1 MKPFLTLQS
10 VESVLGHIG
19 AFPLVAT
26 ESTPLDEATG
36 RFLANDFFAT
46 EDLPG
51 FDRSTVDGFAL
62 RARDLFGAQE
72 ANPAL
77 VECVADCHMGEVPTI
92 SLEEGQAAR
101 ILTGGMLPQGADCV
115 VMVEYSRPAGGGY
128 IEVTRSQAPGDNV
141 IFRDDD
147 AAAGSLLLR
156 AGHRLRPQD
165 IGLLAAFGV
174 VDVQVRRKPLVAVLS
189 TGDEIVPASE
199 TPAPGKI
206 RDVNAHSIAALC
218 REAGAQAVRGGI
230 VNDDAARLKA
240 AIAQLAE
247 TNDVVVVSGGSSAG
261 MRDHTVEIF
270 ESLPEAQ
277 LLVHGVAISPGKPFI
292 LATAKV
298 NGRPVCLVG
307 LPGHVTSA
315 LVCAR
320 VFLAPLIKHL
330 QGYNGSAKPPQVAAI
345 LTRSVASA
353 QGRRD
358 YLRVR
363 LHPLPN
369 QTSGQI
375 SGQISGQPI
384 ARPRVGNSLQPLY
397 EAEPIM
403 GASGLI
409 SGIAAADGLMVCPEN
424 REGYDAGDTVLV
436 ELFR

>member
-10 VESVLGHIG
+10 VESVLGHMR
-19 AFPLVAT
+19 AFPLLDV
-26 ESTPLDEATG
+26 ESVELDEATG
-36 RFLANDFFAT
+36 RFLAQDFYAT

-62 RARDLFGAQE
+62 RARDIFGAQE

-77 VECVADCHMGEVPTI
+77 VDCVADCRMGEVPECT
-92 SLEEGQAAR
+92 LAEGQAAR

-115 VMVEYSRPAGGGY
+115 VMVEYTRPAGGSLV
-128 IEVTRSQAPGDNV
+128 EVTRSQAPGDNV

-165 IGLLAAFGV
+165 IGLLAAFGIM
-174 VDVQVRRKPLVAVLS
+174 DVQVRRKPLVAVLS
-189 TGDEIVPASE
+189 TGDEVVPASE
-199 TPAPGKI
+199 TPPPGKI
-206 RDVNAHSIAALC
+206 RDINAHSIAALC
-218 REAGAQAVRGGI
+218 REAGAQATRAGI
-230 VNDDAARLKA
+230 VSDDAARLKS
-240 AIAQLAE
+240 AIGQLAQ
-247 TNDVVVVSGGSSAG
+247 THDVVVVSGGSSAG

-292 LATAKV
+292 LATAKI
-298 NGRPVCLVG
+298 NGRHVCLVG

-320 VFLAPLIKHL
+320 VFLTPLLEHL
-330 QGYNGSAKPPQVAAI
+330 QGYAGSVKVPQVAAV

-363 LHPLPN
+363 LRPLSCQPA
-369 QTSGQI
+369 
-375 SGQISGQPI
+375 GQPPT
-384 ARPRVGNSLQPLY
+384 RPQTGIGLQPLY

>member
-10 VESVLGHIG
+10 VESVLEHIR
-19 AFPLVAT
+19 AFPLLGEERVQ
-26 ESTPLDEATG
+26 LDDALG
-36 RFLANDFFAT
+36 RSLAQCFSAT

-51 FDRSTVDGFAL
+51 FDRSTVDGFAC
-62 RARDLFGAQE
+62 RARDVFGAQE
-72 ANPAL
+72 GNPAL
-77 VECVADCHMGEVPTI
+77 VECVADCRMGEVPDI
-92 SLEEGQAAR
+92 KLEEGQAAR

-115 VMVEYSRPAGGGY
+115 VMVEYSRPAGGNL
-128 IEVTRSQAPGDNV
+128 IEITRSQAPGDNV

-147 AAAGSLLLR
+147 ATAGALLLQ

-174 VDVQVRRKPLVAVLS
+174 VDVEVRRKPLVAVLS
-189 TGDEIVPASE
+189 TGDEVVPSSA
-199 TPAPGKI
+199 TPPPGKI
-206 RDVNAHSIAALC
+206 RDINAHSIAALC
-218 REAGAQAVRGGI
+218 REAGAQALRAGI
-230 VNDDAARLKA
+230 VNDDAAKLKA
-240 AIAQLAE
+240 AVTHLAE
-247 TNDVVVVSGGSSAG
+247 MHDVVVVSGGSSAG

-270 ESLPEAQ
+270 ESLPQAQ

-292 LATAKV
+292 LARAVV
-298 NGRPVCLVG
+298 NGRTVCLVG

-320 VFLAPLIKHL
+320 VFLAPLLEHL
-330 QGYNGSAKPPQVAAI
+330 QGHADSAKQPQVPAV

-358 YLRVR
+358 YLRVKLR
-363 LHPLPN
+363 PLP
-369 QTSGQI
+369 S
-375 SGQISGQPI
+375 QP
-384 ARPRVGNSLQPLY
+384 PRREQADKAPQPLY

-424 REGYDAGDTVLV
+424 REGYDAGDTVMV

>member
-10 VESVLGHIG
+10 VESVLGHMG
-19 AFPLVAT
+19 AFPLLET
-26 ESTPLDEATG
+26 ELCTLDEAAG
-36 RFLANDFFAT
+36 RFLAQNFFAT

-62 RARDLFGAQE
+62 RARDVFGAQE
-72 ANPAL
+72 GNPAL
-77 VECVADCHMGEVPTI
+77 VECVAECRMGEVPDI
-92 SLEEGQAAR
+92 SLAEGQTAR

-115 VMVEYSRPAGGGY
+115 VMVEYSRPAGADL
-128 IEVTRSQAPGDNV
+128 IEITRSQAPGDNV

-147 AAAGSLLLR
+147 AAAGSLLLK

-174 VDVQVRRKPLVAVLS
+174 VDVEVRRKPLVAVLS
-189 TGDEIVPASE
+189 TGDEVVPASQM
-199 TPAPGKI
+199 PPPGKI
-206 RDVNAHSIAALC
+206 RDINAHSIAALC
-218 REAGAQAVRGGI
+218 REAGARAVRAGI

-247 TNDVVVVSGGSSAG
+247 THDVVVVSGGSSAG

-270 ESLPEAQ
+270 ESLPQAQ

-292 LATAKV
+292 LATAIV
-298 NGRPVCLVG
+298 NGRHVCLVG

-320 VFLAPLIKHL
+320 VFLVPLLQHL
-330 QGYNGSAKPPQVAAI
+330 QGHAGSAKPPQVAAV
-345 LTRSVASA
+345 LTRSFASA

-363 LHPLPN
+363 LRPLPVP
-369 QTSGQI
+369 QGQ
-375 SGQISGQPI
+375 
-384 ARPRVGNSLQPLY
+384 RPQAGAALQPQY

-409 SGIAAADGLMVCPEN
+409 SGIAAADGLMICPEN
-424 REGYDAGDTVLV
+424 REGYDAGDTVFV

>member
-10 VESVLGHIG
+10 LESVLEHIR
-19 AFPLVAT
+19 AFPLLGEERVQ
-26 ESTPLDEATG
+26 LDDALG
-36 RFLANDFFAT
+36 RSLAQCFSAT

-51 FDRSTVDGFAL
+51 FDRSTVDGFAC
-62 RARDLFGAQE
+62 RARDVFGAQE
-72 ANPAL
+72 GNPAL
-77 VECVADCHMGEVPTI
+77 VECVADCRMGEVPDI
-92 SLEEGQAAR
+92 KLEEGQAAR

-115 VMVEYSRPAGGGY
+115 VMVEYSRPAGGNL
-128 IEVTRSQAPGDNV
+128 IEITRSQAPGDNV

-147 AAAGSLLLR
+147 ATAGVLLLQ

-174 VDVQVRRKPLVAVLS
+174 VEVEVRRKPLVAVLS
-189 TGDEIVPASE
+189 TGDEVVPSSA
-199 TPAPGKI
+199 TPPPGKI
-206 RDVNAHSIAALC
+206 RDINAHSIAALC
-218 REAGAQAVRGGI
+218 REAGAQAVRAGI
-230 VNDDAARLKA
+230 VNDDAAKLKA
-240 AIAQLAE
+240 AVTQLAE
-247 TNDVVVVSGGSSAG
+247 THDVVVVSGGSSAG

-270 ESLPEAQ
+270 ESLPQAQ

-292 LATAKV
+292 LAKAVV
-298 NGRPVCLVG
+298 NGRTVCLVG

-320 VFLAPLIKHL
+320 VFLAPLLEHL
-330 QGYNGSAKPPQVAAI
+330 QGHADSAKQSQIPAV

-358 YLRVR
+358 YLRVKLR
-363 LHPLPN
+363 PLPC
-369 QTSGQI
+369 
-375 SGQISGQPI
+375 QPPTR
-384 ARPRVGNSLQPLY
+384 APSDKTLQPLY
-397 EAEPIM
+397 AAEPIM

-424 REGYDAGDTVLV
+424 REGYDAGDTVMV

>member
-10 VESVLGHIG
+10 VESVLEHIR
-19 AFPLVAT
+19 AFPLLGEERVQ
-26 ESTPLDEATG
+26 LDDALG
-36 RFLANDFFAT
+36 RSLAQCFSAT

-51 FDRSTVDGFAL
+51 FDRSTVDGFAC
-62 RARDLFGAQE
+62 RARDVFGAQE
-72 ANPAL
+72 GNPAL
-77 VECVADCHMGEVPTI
+77 VECVADCRMGEVPSITI
-92 SLEEGQAAR
+92 EEGQAAR

-115 VMVEYSRPAGGGY
+115 VMVEYSRPAGGNL
-128 IEVTRSQAPGDNV
+128 IEITRSQAPGDNV

-147 AAAGSLLLR
+147 ATAGSLLLQ

-174 VDVQVRRKPLVAVLS
+174 VEVEVRRKPLVAVLS
-189 TGDEIVPASE
+189 TGDEVVPSSA
-199 TPAPGKI
+199 TPPPGKI
-206 RDVNAHSIAALC
+206 RDINAHSIAALC
-218 REAGAQAVRGGI
+218 REAGAQPMRAGI
-230 VNDDAARLKA
+230 VNDDAAKLKTA
-240 AIAQLAE
+240 VTQLAE
-247 TNDVVVVSGGSSAG
+247 THDVVVVSGGSSAG

-270 ESLPEAQ
+270 ESLPQAQ

-292 LATAKV
+292 LARAVV
-298 NGRPVCLVG
+298 NGRTVCLVG

-320 VFLAPLIKHL
+320 VFLAPLLGHL
-330 QGYNGSAKPPQVAAI
+330 QGHADSATPPQVPAI
-345 LTRSVASA
+345 LARSVASA

-358 YLRVR
+358 YLRVKLR
-363 LHPLPN
+363 PLPSQPHT
-369 QTSGQI
+369 QTQSDKT
-375 SGQISGQPI
+375 
-384 ARPRVGNSLQPLY
+384 LHPLY

-424 REGYDAGDTVLV
+424 REGYDAGDTVMV

>member
-10 VESVLGHIG
+10 VESVLEHIR
-19 AFPLVAT
+19 AFPLLGEERVQ
-26 ESTPLDEATG
+26 LDDALG
-36 RFLANDFFAT
+36 RGLAQCFSAT

-51 FDRSTVDGFAL
+51 FDRSTVDGFAC
-62 RARDLFGAQE
+62 RARDVFGAQE
-72 ANPAL
+72 GNPAL
-77 VECVADCHMGEVPTI
+77 VECVADCRMGEVPSI
-92 SLEEGQAAR
+92 RLEEGQTAR

-115 VMVEYSRPAGGGY
+115 VMVEYSRPAGGNL
-128 IEVTRSQAPGDNV
+128 IEITRSQAPGDNV

-147 AAAGSLLLR
+147 ATAGTLLLQ

-174 VDVQVRRKPLVAVLS
+174 VDVEVRRQPLVAVLS
-189 TGDEIVPASE
+189 TGDEVVPSSE
-199 TPAPGKI
+199 TPPPGKI
-206 RDVNAHSIAALC
+206 RDINAHSIAALC
-218 REAGAQAVRGGI
+218 REAGALAVRAGI
-230 VNDDAARLKA
+230 VNDDPTKLKTA
-240 AIAQLAE
+240 VTQLAE
-247 TNDVVVVSGGSSAG
+247 THDVVVVSGGSSAG

-270 ESLPEAQ
+270 ESLPQAQ

-292 LATAKV
+292 LARGIV
-298 NGRPVCLVG
+298 NGRTVCLVG

-320 VFLAPLIKHL
+320 VFLAPLLEHL
-330 QGYNGSAKPPQVAAI
+330 QGRAYCAKQAQVPAVLA
-345 LTRSVASA
+345 RSVASA

-358 YLRVR
+358 YLRVKLR
-363 LHPLPN
+363 PLPC
-369 QTSGQI
+369 
-375 SGQISGQPI
+375 QPPTR
-384 ARPRVGNSLQPLY
+384 ALPAHSLQPLY

-424 REGYDAGDTVLV
+424 REGYDAGDTIMV

>member
-10 VESVLGHIG
+10 VESVLGHMG
-19 AFPLVAT
+19 AFPLLGEELVA
-26 ESTPLDEATG
+26 LDDAAG
-36 RFLANDFFAT
+36 RFLAKDFLAT

-62 RARDLFGAQE
+62 RARDVFGAQE

-77 VECVADCHMGEVPTI
+77 VDCVADCHMGEVPGIT
-92 SLEEGQAAR
+92 LEEGQAAR

-115 VMVEYSRPAGGGY
+115 VMVEYSRPAGGSF
-128 IEVTRSQAPGDNV
+128 IEITRSQAPGDNV

-147 AAAGSLLLR
+147 ATAGSLLLK

-165 IGLLAAFGV
+165 IGLLAAFGLV
-174 VDVQVRRKPLVAVLS
+174 HVEVRRKPLVAVLS
-189 TGDEIVPASE
+189 TGDEVVPASE
-199 TPAPGKI
+199 TPPPGKI
-206 RDVNAHSIAALC
+206 RDINAHSIAALC
-218 REAGAQAVRGGI
+218 REAGAQAVRAGI
-230 VNDDAARLKA
+230 VNDDAAKLKT
-240 AIAQLAE
+240 AITHLAE
-247 TNDVVVVSGGSSAG
+247 KHDVVVVSGGSSAG

-270 ESLPEAQ
+270 ESLPQAQ

-292 LATAKV
+292 LATASV
-298 NGRPVCLVG
+298 NERHVCLVG

-315 LVCAR
+315 LICAR
-320 VFLAPLIKHL
+320 VFLAPLLEHL
-330 QGYNGSAKPPQVAAI
+330 QGYAGSAKLPQVPAV

-363 LHPLPN
+363 LHPLPC
-369 QTSGQI
+369 
-375 SGQISGQPI
+375 QPPM
-384 ARPRVGNSLQPLY
+384 RPQAGNALQPLY

>member
-10 VESVLGHIG
+10 VESVLGHMG
-19 AFPLVAT
+19 AFPLLGEEAV
-26 ESTPLDEATG
+26 ELDEATG
-36 RFLANDFFAT
+36 RFLAQDFYAT

-62 RARDLFGAQE
+62 RARDVFGAQE

-77 VECVADCHMGEVPTI
+77 VDCVADCHMGEVPDIT
-92 SLEEGQAAR
+92 LEEGQAAR
-101 ILTGGMLPQGADCV
+101 ILTGGMLPQGTDCV
-115 VMVEYSRPAGGGY
+115 VMVEYSRPAGGSLVE
-128 IEVTRSQAPGDNV
+128 ITRSQAPGDNV

-147 AAAGSLLLR
+147 AAAGSLLLK

-165 IGLLAAFGV
+165 IGLLAAFGL
-174 VDVQVRRKPLVAVLS
+174 VDVQVRSRPLVAVLS
-189 TGDEIVPASE
+189 TGDEVVPASE
-199 TPAPGKI
+199 TPPPGKI
-206 RDVNAHSIAALC
+206 RDINAHSIAALC
-218 REAGAQAVRGGI
+218 REAGAQATRAGI
-230 VNDDAARLKA
+230 VSDDAARLKA
-240 AIAQLAE
+240 TIARLAE
-247 TNDVVVVSGGSSAG
+247 SHDVVVVSGGSSAG

-292 LATAKV
+292 LATANV
-298 NGRPVCLVG
+298 SGRHVCLVG

-320 VFLAPLIKHL
+320 VFLTPLLEHL
-330 QGYNGSAKPPQVAAI
+330 QGYAGSTKPPQVAAV

-363 LHPLPN
+363 LHPLP
-369 QTSGQI
+369 
-375 SGQISGQPI
+375 GQPS
-384 ARPRVGNSLQPLY
+384 ARPDARPAAGTAIQPRY

>member
-10 VESVLGHIG
+10 VESVLEHIR
-19 AFPLVAT
+19 AFPLLGEERVQ
-26 ESTPLDEATG
+26 LDDALG
-36 RFLANDFFAT
+36 RSLAQCFSAT

-51 FDRSTVDGFAL
+51 FDRSTVDGFAC
-62 RARDLFGAQE
+62 RARDVFGAQE
-72 ANPAL
+72 GNPAL
-77 VECVADCHMGEVPTI
+77 VECVADCRMGEVPDI
-92 SLEEGQAAR
+92 KLEEGQAAR

-115 VMVEYSRPAGGGY
+115 VMVEYSRPAGGNL
-128 IEVTRSQAPGDNV
+128 IEITRSQAPGDNV

-147 AAAGSLLLR
+147 ATAGALLLQ

-174 VDVQVRRKPLVAVLS
+174 VDVEVRRKPLVAVLS
-189 TGDEIVPASE
+189 TGDEVVPSSA
-199 TPAPGKI
+199 TPPPGKI
-206 RDVNAHSIAALC
+206 RDINAHSIAALC
-218 REAGAQAVRGGI
+218 HEAGAQALRAGI
-230 VNDDAARLKA
+230 VNDDAAKLKA
-240 AIAQLAE
+240 AVTHLAE
-247 TNDVVVVSGGSSAG
+247 MHDVVVVSGGSSAG

-270 ESLPEAQ
+270 ESLPQAQ

-292 LATAKV
+292 LARAVV
-298 NGRPVCLVG
+298 NGRTVCLVG

-320 VFLAPLIKHL
+320 VFLAPLLEHL
-330 QGYNGSAKPPQVAAI
+330 QGHADSAKQPQVPAV

-358 YLRVR
+358 YLRVKLR
-363 LHPLPN
+363 PLP
-369 QTSGQI
+369 S
-375 SGQISGQPI
+375 QP
-384 ARPRVGNSLQPLY
+384 PRREQADNAPQPLY

-424 REGYDAGDTVLV
+424 REGYDAGDTVMV